1 MNLTVKIL
9 VQESPVS
16 MQSHFF
22 SHFLPGGPG
31 SGSLGKSRAGTRVTR
46 YQDKQTKDSIGKDEH
61 PEK

>member
-1 MNLTVKIL
+1 MNLMVKIL

-16 MQSHFF
+16 MQS